1 MNDRIYDAYDA
12 RACLKYLTIALATAM
27 LTSSFSFAQSLT
39 VKDIDSAGLPP
50 GMVKMGSNENPMGP
64 SPKAIGAVHKY
75 VYNANRYG
83 WHELDEKGNP
93 LTLDTEER
101 LTKALA
107 KFDGVPLPENFDPD
121 EDDSPY
127 FFSSGSGN
135 ILNLLA
141 IAYLSQGG
149 KEVVE
154 AQVGYVSIAR
164 KAERLNAAG
173 IPTKVNLVPMTS
185 DYRHDLDAMRN
196 AITSQTAL
204 VVITNPNNP
213 TGTLLTFDELRRF
226 VESVPPEV
234 IVLIDEAYVHF
245 VDDANYQSAIPLAL
259 KHDNVVVVRTFSKVF
274 GIKGLGLGY
283 AVAGS
288 QILDRMSMY
297 STGSASMLARMAGA
311 AAVEDTAHIEKSRQ
325 AVKDSKAMLYNGFD
339 EMGLEY
345 IRSQSSF
352 VMVNVQ
358 HDSETVSDEMWRRRV
373 RISDRG
379 SKYMKGW
386 IRVSAGTKEETQVF
400 LSTLRTVLTKLL

>member
-1 MNDRIYDAYDA
+1 MNDRIHDVNYV
-12 RACLKYLTIALATAM
+12 RACVKYLTVALFTVT
-27 LTSSFSFAQSLT
+27 LTSGLSSAQTLS

-50 GMVKMGSNENPMGP
+50 GLVRMGSNENPMGP

-75 VYNANRYG
+75 VYNVNRYG
-83 WHELDEKGNP
+83 WYELDEKGMP
-93 LTLDTEER
+93 SSLDTEER
-101 LTKALA
+101 LTVALA
-107 KFDGVPLPENFDPD
+107 KVDGVPLPENFDSR
-121 EDDSPY
+121 EHDSPY
-127 FFSSGSGN
+127 FFAPGSGN
-135 ILNLLA
+135 ILKLLA

-154 AQVGYVSIAR
+154 AQVGYVDIAEE
-164 KAERLNAAG
+164 AEDLNTAG
-173 IPTKVNLVPMTS
+173 IPTKVTLVPMTS
-185 DYRHDLDAMRN
+185 DYKHDLDGMRD
-196 AITSQTAL
+196 AITPQTSL
-204 VVITNPNNP
+204 VAITNPNNP

-259 KHDNVVVVRTFSKVF
+259 EHDNVIVVRTFSKVY

-288 QILDRMSMY
+288 KILDRMSMY
-297 STGSASMLARMAGA
+297 STGSPSMLARMAGA
-311 AAVEDTAHIEKSRQ
+311 AAVEDTAHFEKSRQ
-325 AVKDSKAMLYNGFD
+325 AVKDSKAMMYNGFD

-352 VMVNVQ
+352 VMVNVK

-379 SKYMKGW
+379 SDHMKGW

-400 LSTLRTVLTKLL
+400 LKTLRTVLTKLL